1 MITITD
7 NFLDESSYLA
17 LGTTSMKFSEVHWV
31 GINAKPDNAF
41 HKFVHKIYSHSY
53 DHWLDDI
60 AWPGAR
66 QGNSSISGA
75 TAWWNIRPKDP
86 LPHSDL
92 VSYCTSGG
100 VDYTPPNPPEKTFIY
115 YLRAPTAGGHLNIYT
130 KPPVTRVKINENELF
145 SWAEIETDSIAPIVN
160 RLISFP
166 MNVTHAVQPYEG
178 NRVSIGVIFWNTLP
192 VIYGETNPDI
202 NTSYERPWE
211 QKENLESGPELT
223 EKSILNQKKEVI

>member
-7 NFLDESSYLA
+7 NFLDESLYTI

-31 GINAKPDNAF
+31 GINAEPDNAF
-41 HKFVHKIYSHSY
+41 HEFVHKIYSHT
-53 DHWLDDI
+53 
-60 AWPGAR
+60 WPDGD
-66 QGNSSISGA
+66 SLISGA

-130 KPPVTRVKINENELF
+130 KPPVTKVKINEKKMF
-145 SWAEIETDSIAPIVN
+145 AWAEIETDSIAPIVN

-166 MNVTHAVQPYEG
+166 MNITHAVQPYEG

-192 VIYGETNPDI
+192 IIYGETNPDI

-211 QKENLESGPELT
+211 QKENLKSGPELT
-223 EKSILNQKKEVI
+223 EKNILNQTKGVI

>member
-17 LGTTSMKFSEVHWV
+17 LGTTSIKFSEVHWV